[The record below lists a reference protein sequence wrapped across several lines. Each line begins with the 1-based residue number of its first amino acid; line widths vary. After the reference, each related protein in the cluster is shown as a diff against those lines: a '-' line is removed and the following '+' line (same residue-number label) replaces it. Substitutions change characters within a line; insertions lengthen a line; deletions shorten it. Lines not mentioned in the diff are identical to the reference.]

1 MPRKVEP
8 RVTTVSNRPL
18 RRHAA
23 KAPSSTPMT
32 KDSTWTIVTRMT
44 VHQKAWPITS
54 VTLNG

>member
-1 MPRKVEP
+1 M
-8 RVTTVSNRPL
+8 TTVSNRLL

-23 KAPSSTPMT
+23 KAPNSTPMA

-54 VTLNG
+54 VTVNG